1 MHYRLFWQTERQRE
15 PPAAAT
21 TCAISADEIAHHHVP
36 LALDAIGAISA
47 DEIAHHQVPLAHGAI
62 GAISA
67 DD

>member
-1 MHYRLFWQTERQRE
+1 M
-15 PPAAAT
+15 
-21 TCAISADEIAHHHVP
+21 P

-47 DEIAHHQVPLAHGAI
+47 DEIAHHQVPLALDAI